1 MSESKKTPELIANVL
16 EGIAQ
21 GETLTSLAIAYGF
34 SQSAWAKWIAQDH
47 DLAVA
52 YYDARSVGAD
62 AIADDIINIVDT
74 VKEDSVAV
82 AKARL
87 RADTRLRL
95 LAKWQPDKYGDK
107 VDVRHAG
114 PDGGA
119 VQVAYANVSELAKQ
133 MRMAMTGQKPAAE
146 IEDKSGGDVR

>member
-1 MSESKKTPELIANVL
+1 MSETKKSPELIAQVL

-21 GETLTSLAIAYGF
+21 GKTLTSLCVAYGF
-34 SQSAWAKWIAQDH
+34 SQSAWAKWVAQDH
-47 DLAVA
+47 ELAKA

-62 AIADDIINIVDT
+62 SIADDILDIVDT
-74 VKEDSVAV
+74 VKEDTVAV

-119 VQVAYANVSELAKQ
+119 VQLAYANVTDLAKQ
-133 MRMAMTGQKPAAE
+133 MRMALTGQKPVAE
-146 IEDKSGGDVR
+146 IEDKSGSDLL

>member
-1 MSESKKTPELIANVL
+1 MSDTKRTPKLVDAVL
-16 EGIAQ
+16 EGLAQ
-21 GETLTSLAIAYGF
+21 GRTLTALCKEHGF
-34 SQSAWAKWIAQDH
+34 SQSTWANWIARDH
-47 DLAVA
+47 DLAKA

-62 AIADDIINIVDT
+62 SIADEIMDIVDSA
-74 VKEDSVAV
+74 KEETVAV

-95 LAKWQPDKYGDK
+95 LAKWQPDKYGEK

-119 VQVAYANVSELAKQ
+119 VQVAYANVGDLARQ
-133 MRMAMTGQKPAAE
+133 MRMALRGEKPVAQ
-146 IEDKSGGDVR
+146 IEDQSGKDLL